1 METPMKKRN
10 SPYDFKYVMIRDNCS
25 EEQAKQT
32 VQQHKNKTSGSK
44 EAFIKR
50 YGMDEGLIRFNAFS
64 EKSAHTKESFRKK
77 YGDNW
82 ENEWD
87 RYLKSKDSMSEEF
100 HKKKYGDN
108 WEFEF
113 NKRKNAVLNTL
124 ERMIERH
131 GDGGSVK
138 YKEMNKKR
146 SKSCSTD
153 GLIEKYGEQMAQ
165 EINKSKALP
174 GSKNGMYG
182 KPPLKSSGYG
192 WSGWYNGYHF
202 RSLLELSYIKF
213 LIDADIKFKSAE
225 TKEYMVEYMLEGIER
240 TYWPDFVVDGDII
253 EIKPSRLVNTKQN
266 TAKFKAAKEKYGT
279 KFKILT
285 ENDFPV
291 IKDITDLVESGKIK
305 LLKKYQKICNERK
318 RKYIAI

>member
-1 METPMKKRN
+1 MKKRN

-32 VQQHKNKTSGSK
+32 VQQHKIKT
-44 EAFIKR
+44 
-50 YGMDEGLIRFNAFS
+50 S
-64 EKSAHTKESFRKK
+64 EKSTHTKESFRKK

-113 NKRKNAVLNTL
+113 NKRKNAVSNTL

-131 GDGGSVK
+131 GDGGLVK

-182 KPPLKSSGYG
+182 KPSPNGSGNG

-202 RSLLELSYIKF
+202 RSILELSYIKF
-213 LIDADIKFKSAE
+213 LIDSGIKFKSAE
-225 TKEYMVEYMLEGIER
+225 TKEYEVKYMLEGSER
-240 TYWPDFVVDGDII
+240 TYRADFVVDGDII

-266 TAKFKAAKEKYGT
+266 STKFTAAKEKFGA

-285 ENDFPV
+285 ENDFPI
-291 IKDITDLVESGKIK
+291 IKDITDLVESREIK
-305 LLKKYQKICNERK
+305 LLKRYQEKYNERK
-318 RKYIAI
+318 EIASRYEMA

>member
-1 METPMKKRN
+1 MPAPTKKRN

-64 EKSAHTKESFRKK
+64 EKSAHTEESFR
-77 YGDNW
+77 
-82 ENEWD
+82 
-87 RYLKSKDSMSEEF
+87 
-100 HKKKYGDN
+100 KKYGDN

-124 ERMIERH
+124 ERTIERH
-131 GDGGSVK
+131 GDSGLVK
-138 YKEMNKKR
+138 YIEMNKKR

-153 GLIEKYGEQMAQ
+153 GLIEKYGEQMAL

-213 LIDADIKFKSAE
+213 LIDSGIKFKSAE

-253 EIKPSRLVNTKQN
+253 EIKPARLVNTKQN
-266 TAKFKAAKEKYGT
+266 NAKFTAAKEKYGA

-291 IKDITDLVESGKIK
+291 IKDITDLIESGKIK

-318 RKYIAI
+318 RKYITT